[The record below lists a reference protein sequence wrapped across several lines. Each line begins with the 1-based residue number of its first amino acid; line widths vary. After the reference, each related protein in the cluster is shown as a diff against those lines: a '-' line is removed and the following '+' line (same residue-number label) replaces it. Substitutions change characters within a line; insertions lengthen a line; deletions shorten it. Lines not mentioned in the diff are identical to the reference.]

1 MSDMKLIMETWKRF
15 EELNSLNN
23 LSPVILFENNKKTEV
38 DFLTLIENKNLNNT
52 QLTNVLSESFDY
64 ELNEILQEGMLDK
77 ISGFVSSTV
86 NKAKVLLQRGK
97 LQGLMLLNKLSDS
110 ASKFQ
115 QKHPKI
121 AKAVVMLATAAAAY
135 FLLDFMTG
143 AQAQA
148 AITDVPLE
156 TLQVITG
163 AADSLTDAA
172 MQSGNMDAAQA
183 LEVAVQGLKKG
194 HQIENEMQ
202 FSQLMD
208 SLPKPSQ
215 ESLKKALDFASTLS
229 KEAKNQGAGSEAE
242 SILKTVRAVGE
253 IILKSN

>member
-15 EELNSLNN
+15 EESSSSSDF
-23 LSPVILFENNKKTEV
+23 SPVILFENNQKTEV
-38 DFLTLIENKNLNNT
+38 DFLTLIESKDLSSD
-52 QLTNVLSESFDY
+52 QLTAVLTESFDY
-64 ELNEILQEGMLDK
+64 ELNTLLEEGLLDK
-77 ISGFVSSTV
+77 ISGFVSNTMG
-86 NKAKVLLQRGK
+86 KAKALLERGK
-97 LQGLMLLNKLSDS
+97 LQGLVLLNKLSDA

-143 AQAQA
+143 AQAHA

-163 AADSLTDAA
+163 ATDSLQSAA
-172 MQSGNMDAAQA
+172 MQAGNMEAAQA

-194 HQIENEMQ
+194 HQIETEMQ
-202 FSQLMD
+202 FKQLMD
-208 SLPKPSQ
+208 ALPQPSRQGLQDAIEFVSKLSQ
-215 ESLKKALDFASTLS
+215 EAKAD
-229 KEAKNQGAGSEAE
+229 GAGSEAE
-242 SILKTVRAVGE
+242 AMLKSAKAVGE
-253 IILKSN
+253 LILKSK